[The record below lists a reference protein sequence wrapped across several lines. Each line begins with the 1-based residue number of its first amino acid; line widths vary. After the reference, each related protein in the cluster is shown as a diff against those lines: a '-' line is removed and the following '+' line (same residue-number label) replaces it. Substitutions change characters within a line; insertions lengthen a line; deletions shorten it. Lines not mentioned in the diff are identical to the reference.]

1 MKKNVTLIFK
11 HFCMQREAIDIKTN
25 STGQA
30 IQIPEEFRI
39 DDDKVYLKKT
49 GNIIHIIP
57 YHKPWQNLFD
67 SLSEFTPDFMNE
79 RNQST
84 QQTRESLD

>member
-1 MKKNVTLIFK
+1 
-11 HFCMQREAIDIKTN
+11 MQSAAIDIKIN

-67 SLSEFTPDFMNE
+67 SLSKFTPDFMNE
-79 RNQST
+79 RNQPS
-84 QQTRESLD
+84 QQKRESFD

>member
-1 MKKNVTLIFK
+1 MKT
-11 HFCMQREAIDIKTN
+11 EAIDVKTN
-25 STGQA
+25 SNGQA

-67 SLSEFTPDFMNE
+67 SLTEFTPDFMTE
-79 RNQST
+79 RKQPPH
-84 QQTRESLD
+84 QTRESFD

>member
-1 MKKNVTLIFK
+1 
-11 HFCMQREAIDIKTN
+11 MQSEAIDIKTN

-30 IQIPEEFRI
+30 IQIPEAFRI

-57 YHKPWQNLFD
+57 YHKPWQNLFE
-67 SLSEFTPDFMNE
+67 SLAEFTPDFMNE
-79 RNQST
+79 RKQPSH
-84 QQTRESLD
+84 QIRESLD